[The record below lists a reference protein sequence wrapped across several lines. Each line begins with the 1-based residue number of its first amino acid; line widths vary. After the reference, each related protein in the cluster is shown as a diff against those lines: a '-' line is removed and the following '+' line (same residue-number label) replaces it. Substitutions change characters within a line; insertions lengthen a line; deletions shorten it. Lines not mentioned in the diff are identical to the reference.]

1 MRSRAMRIATATI
14 ILAGLLAAAAAA
26 APGGARDRDAARGL
40 EVREVALRFAGG
52 GDVCWFS
59 ALLGSDYCCDGRP
72 SLCREVR
79 LAGLLER
86 RGGAWVVVRLFVAAD
101 AGLHGGSR
109 RVAY

>member
-14 ILAGLLAAAAAA
+14 ILAGLLATAAAA
-26 APGGARDRDAARGL
+26 APGGARDRDAAGGL

-59 ALLGSDYCCDGRP
+59 ALLGSDYGCDGRR

-79 LAGLLER
+79 LTGLLER
-86 RGGAWVVVRLFVAAD
+86 RDGVWVVVRLFVAAD
-101 AGLHGGSR
+101 AGMRGSCG